1 MSYDIQPYI
10 DLIRSFLDEE
20 IPVEVFE
27 KQYLDMFKAEK
38 RSLPQHLYEPLN
50 WVFTSIDVH
59 VPDKDGRVREPYEM
73 DDSRFLKDIT
83 ETYSKLLILK

>member
-10 DLIRSFLDEE
+10 DLIRKFLRKE

-27 KQYLDMFKAEK
+27 KEYLDMFKAEK
-38 RSLPQHLYEPLN
+38 RMLPQHLYEPLN

-59 VPDKDGRVREPYEM
+59 VPDKEGYVLEPYELN
-73 DDSRFLKDIT
+73 DRQFLKDVSD
-83 ETYSKLLILK
+83 TYSKMIKLI